1 MERSGWSAWVLVL
14 ALVLPL
20 AIPSQT
26 PAQDAG
32 APHAATANANAA
44 SDPAPVPAATEGVSR
59 ATLLQIIRQAN
70 PLLWPLALCS
80 VVMLG
85 YALERFMALRR
96 SRVVPREFVDRF
108 FERLTTGKLDRERAI
123 ELCGANDSPVSRVFG
138 RVVHYWGLPSSAIR
152 EAVSHDTAGELVDL
166 RRNIRVLNGTATIA
180 PLLGLLGT
188 VVGMIESFDALGGKT
203 TGAMKGEALAHGI
216 SLALIA
222 TAFGLAIAILS
233 VAAYYYLLGRL
244 DVVARE
250 LDRQATRVIDLIASD
265 ALHPIGDRRPVGG
278 PSDLSRHEPIVRG

>member
-1 MERSGWSAWVLVL
+1 MEKSGWSAGVLIL
-14 ALVLPL
+14 ALTL
-20 AIPSQT
+20 ALGMPTGSSAQNVEKSPEA
-26 PAQDAG
+26 PATKVEADSA
-32 APHAATANANAA
+32 
-44 SDPAPVPAATEGVSR
+44 PAAAAKGVSR
-59 ATLLQIIRQAN
+59 ATLLQIFRQAN

-123 ELCGANDSPVSRVFG
+123 ELCGANDSPVSRVFS

-244 DVVARE
+244 DLVARE

-278 PSDLSRHEPIVRG
+278 PSDLSRHEPMIRG

>member
-1 MERSGWSAWVLVL
+1 MEKSGWSAW
-14 ALVLPL
+14 ALIVALTFALGMPFRSS
-20 AIPSQT
+20 AQDVEKT
-26 PAQDAG
+26 PAAETKAEGDS
-32 APHAATANANAA
+32 T
-44 SDPAPVPAATEGVSR
+44 PAAAKGVSR
-59 ATLLQIIRQAN
+59 ATLLQIFRQAN

-123 ELCGANDSPVSRVFG
+123 ELCGANDSPVSRVFS

-188 VVGMIESFDALGGKT
+188 VVGMIESFDALGGKS

-222 TAFGLAIAILS
+222 TAFGLGIAIIS

-265 ALHPIGDRRPVGG
+265 ALRPIGDRRPVGG
-278 PSDLSRHEPIVRG
+278 PSDLSRHEPMIRG

>member
-1 MERSGWSAWVLVL
+1 ML
-14 ALVLPL
+14 ALGM
-20 AIPSQT
+20 PSGSSAQNVEKT
-26 PAQDAG
+26 PE
-32 APHAATANANAA
+32 APATKFEVET
-44 SDPAPVPAATEGVSR
+44 APVAKGVSR
-59 ATLLQIIRQAN
+59 ATLLQIFRQAN

-123 ELCGANDSPVSRVFG
+123 ELCGANDSPVSRVFS

-278 PSDLSRHEPIVRG
+278 PSDLSRHEPMIRG